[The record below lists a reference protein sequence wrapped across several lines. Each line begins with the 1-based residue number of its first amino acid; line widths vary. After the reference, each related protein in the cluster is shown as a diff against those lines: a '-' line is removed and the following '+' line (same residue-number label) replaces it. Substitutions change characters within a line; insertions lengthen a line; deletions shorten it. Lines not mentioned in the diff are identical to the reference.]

1 MFDINFDEIDL
12 TKQPPVEEPQR
23 QYYFMA
29 KARHYVQEKSRELGR
44 DLTFCVT
51 TFGCQMNARDSEKL
65 VGVLEQIGYVEE
77 PTRRRLISSSL
88 IPVLSART
96 QTQGCMDVWGS

>member
-65 VGVLEQIGYVEE
+65 VGAGYCWHYAGSV
-77 PTRRRLISSSL
+77 I
-88 IPVLSART
+88 VGH
-96 QTQGCMDVWGS
+96 QTV

>member
-29 KARHYVQEKSRELGR
+29 KARHYVQE
-44 DLTFCVT
+44 
-51 TFGCQMNARDSEKL
+51 
-65 VGVLEQIGYVEE
+65 
-77 PTRRRLISSSL
+77 
-88 IPVLSART
+88 
-96 QTQGCMDVWGS
+96 QTL